1 MMMTISTCTKF
12 GHSKVRS
19 YVNYNIHAMQSGR
32 LAEGDACTTLCCTKV
47 NTEHSVYLPK
57 NIQLT
62 EQISSGAPL
71 TISFNLDTKPTT
83 AGILL
88 VEY

>member
-1 MMMTISTCTKF
+1 MSIA
-12 GHSKVRS
+12 VRKTS
-19 YVNYNIHAMQSGR
+19 GGGRAHAPHCAAPKLTQNILG
-32 LAEGDACTTLCCTKV
+32 
-47 NTEHSVYLPK
+47 LPK

-88 VEY
+88 VGY